1 MLPTDKTCLT
11 KHPCED
17 YYIAVVDGETGYYML
32 SEEVRYSKAFA
43 DDWNARMGHTEDH
56 IWNVIAQSLTLW
68 DE

>member
-1 MLPTDKTCLT
+1 MMLPNAKTYLT

-32 SEEVRYSKAFA
+32 SEDVRHSKAFA
-43 DDWNARMGHTEDH
+43 DDWNTRMGHTEED
-56 IWNVIAQSLTLW
+56 IMNAIAQSLR